1 MQTWDRM
8 CHDCLLRC
16 TGLPRTDRPL
26 TTGLPHS
33 LQMPCRL
40 QNHLPATRLT
50 AMALEAFL
58 KASGFQMNRIYGRQ
72 FKKLLGHIDAA
83 FLPELER
90 QGDPEARPVYS
101 RLRTYMHSCQ
111 FQKEPELRRMPVS
124 DESTADLAYNE
135 NERW

>member
-1 MQTWDRM
+1 MRMQTWIKYVAIA
-8 CHDCLLRC
+8 CCAA
-16 TGLPRTDRPL
+16 PDRPL
-26 TTGLPHS
+26 STSLSES

-50 AMALEAFL
+50 ATALEAFL
-58 KASGFQMNRIYGRQ
+58 KASGFQMNHVYGRQ
-72 FKKLLGHIDAA
+72 FKKLLGLIDAA

-101 RLRTYMHSCQ
+101 RLRTYMHSGQ